1 MAAVSGDK
9 AEIYTSPVLEDLV
22 FSRQVR
28 TKLFCDNTAEIMM
41 EKYNKPIERC
51 SDKLHLQSYLEI
63 LWSKTGYFG
72 LLGKNYI

>member
-28 TKLFCDNTAEIMM
+28 TQLCCDKTVAIMM
-41 EKYNKPIERC
+41 VN
-51 SDKLHLQSYLEI
+51 SNL
-63 LWSKTGYFG
+63 
-72 LLGKNYI
+72 KNREGQKSSCASLYPPGMG